1 MLRTRCAPLYPAEIA
16 NGDGPSRNCDA
27 GFEPPKSHTAAQ
39 KSNDSGASTPL
50 PRGLEWSSAAPA
62 ARVERAVLDL
72 AIAGSD
78 DLDVAIAETFIGRE
92 GSEK

>member
-1 MLRTRCAPLYPAEIA
+1 M
-16 NGDGPSRNCDA
+16 
-27 GFEPPKSHTAAQ
+27 
-39 KSNDSGASTPL
+39 SNDSGASTPI
-50 PRGLEWSSAAPA
+50 PSGLEWSSAAPA